1 MTSAR
6 ALSIGHRPAV
16 PLAGPA
22 GLADFARLRTPRAQ
36 EWADGFV
43 LSREL
48 VGPAERGRFYRRV
61 RAGDLARVRS
71 GVYLPAELW
80 PRDDDDLFL
89 ARIRAE
95 ALASPVPLLFGAHSA
110 AALWRLPIIG
120 AWPDRAAVIAGR
132 ASGGRSARSLT
143 RRCEG
148 MPEEVWVV
156 DGLATTG
163 IARTVVDMGRIERFG
178 VAVPMADFALAP
190 KPGGL
195 GALSVTV
202 ERQQLDAQVNAM
214 GLVPGRTKATAVV
227 DFADGDSGSA
237 GESLSRVTAHRL
249 GFPRP
254 VLQFAFRDE
263 QGEMFV
269 DFCWPDY
276 RMIGEFDGAGKYLR
290 EEYTGGRST
299 AEIVMAEKAR
309 EDRLR
314 ALGAGVTRW
323 GWAEAQN
330 PPALRRKLLA
340 AGLPLQ
346 SSR

>member
-1 MTSAR
+1 
-6 ALSIGHRPAV
+6 V
-16 PLAGPA
+16 PLAGPT
-22 GLADFARLRTPRAQ
+22 GLADLARLRTPRAQ
-36 EWADGFV
+36 EWADDFV

-48 VGPAERGRFYRRV
+48 VGPAERGRFYRRAT
-61 RAGDLARVRS
+61 AGDLVRVRS
-71 GVYLPAELW
+71 GVYLPAEHW
-80 PRDDDDLFL
+80 PQSDDDLFL
-89 ARIRAE
+89 VRIRAE

-110 AALWRLPIIG
+110 AALWRLPIVG
-120 AWPDRAAVIAGR
+120 VWPDRPAVVAARAG
-132 ASGGRSARSLT
+132 GGRSARSLT

-156 DGLATTG
+156 DGLAATG
-163 IARTVVDMGRIERFG
+163 IARTVVDVGRIERFG
-178 VAVPMADFALAP
+178 VAVPMADFALAS

-202 ERQQLDAQVNAM
+202 ERGQLDAHLSAM
-214 GLVPGRTKATAVV
+214 GLVPGRAKAIAVL

-254 VLQFAFRDE
+254 VLQFVFRDE
-263 QGEMFV
+263 RGEMFV

-299 AEIVMAEKAR
+299 ADIVMAEKAR

-314 ALGAGVTRW
+314 ALGAGVARW

-346 SSR
+346 PSR